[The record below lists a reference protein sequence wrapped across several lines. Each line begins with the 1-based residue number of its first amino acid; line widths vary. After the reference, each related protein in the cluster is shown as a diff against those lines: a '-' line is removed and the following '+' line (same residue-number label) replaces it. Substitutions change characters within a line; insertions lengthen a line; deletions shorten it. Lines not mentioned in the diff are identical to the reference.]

1 MFVTNFSMIEK
12 PNIPPPSRTPGG
24 LRWIES
30 GEKRVSKNQAESG
43 NIKEQPNQHVIRTP
57 LHGVDLLF
65 NSRLNKGTAF
75 TEQER
80 DIFGLHGLLPPHI
93 GTLDDQ
99 RERRKRVLD
108 SRPTAFGKYSNMRD
122 LQDNDE
128 TLFYSMIRHYTEELL
143 PIVYTPTVGE
153 GCQRFSEIWRRPR
166 GLFISYPNRDRID
179 QILSDKRYDDI
190 RCIVV
195 SDGERILGLGDQG
208 AGGMGIPI
216 GKMALYTA
224 LGGVPPEH
232 CLPIL
237 LDAGT
242 DNELLLNDPIYIGW
256 QHNRIRG
263 QEYDDFIEAFVTA
276 VHRRWP
282 NILLQWEDF
291 ANANAARLLSRYRD
305 RLCTFNDDIQGTAA
319 VTTATL
325 LAAVNATGIPLSD
338 QRIVMY
344 GSGSA
349 GAGIIDLIIAA
360 MRQEGL
366 TQEQALSRIYAF
378 NRYGLLVEGARGI
391 RPGHMPLVRKRSTI
405 DGWRLSGGEDVSLLD
420 VVSNAKITVLVGV
433 SAQPG
438 AFTEEIVREMAR
450 HTNRPVIFPLSN
462 PTSQSEAIP
471 ADLMRWTEGRAL
483 VGTGSPFAP
492 VEVNGRRIRISQI
505 NNSYIFPG
513 LALGILVSKARW
525 VTDSMIMAAAQT
537 LASLSPTREDSSAPL
552 LPPVSESRRI
562 ALVVA
567 EAVARQALSE
577 GIAQIEDPENLA
589 EQLCDYVWEPVYIPY
604 ERIDTD

>member
-1 MFVTNFSMIEK
+1 VDK
-12 PNIPPPSRTPGG
+12 KQPPSD
-24 LRWIES
+24 EA
-30 GEKRVSKNQAESG
+30 Q
-43 NIKEQPNQHVIRTP
+43 QPNPRVVRTP
-57 LHGVDLLF
+57 LHGIDLLF

-75 TEQER
+75 SEVER

-93 GTLDDQ
+93 GTLEDQ

-128 TLFYSMIRHYTEELL
+128 TLFYSMVRHYTEELL

-166 GLFISYPNRDRID
+166 GLFISYPNRNRID
-179 QILSDKRYDDI
+179 QILSDTRFDDV

-224 LGGVPPEH
+224 LGGIPPEH

-242 DNELLLNDPIYIGW
+242 DNELLLSDPIYIGW
-256 QHNRIRG
+256 QHHRIRG
-263 QEYDDFIEAFVTA
+263 QEYDDFIEAFVSA
-276 VHRRWP
+276 VERRWP
-282 NILLQWEDF
+282 HILLQWEDF
-291 ANANAARLLSRYRD
+291 ANTNAARLLARYRD

-325 LAAVNATGIPLSD
+325 LAAVNATGIPLSG
-338 QRIVMY
+338 QTIVMY

-360 MRQEGL
+360 MRREGL
-366 TQEQALSRIYAF
+366 TEEQAHDRIHAF
-378 NRYGLLVEGARGI
+378 NRFGLLVEGARGI
-391 RPGHMPLVRKRSTI
+391 RTSHLPLVRRRSTI
-405 DGWRLSGGEDVSLLD
+405 EGWKLSGGEDVSLLD
-420 VVSNAKITVLVGV
+420 VVRNTSVTVLVGV

-438 AFTEEIVREMAR
+438 AFTEEVVREMAR
-450 HTNRPVIFPLSN
+450 RTPRPVIFPLSN
-462 PTSQSEAIP
+462 PTSQSEAAP
-471 ADLMRWTEGRAL
+471 VDLMRWTEGRAL

-492 VEVNGRRIRISQI
+492 VEVNGRSIRISQI

-513 LALGILVSKARW
+513 LALGILVARARR
-525 VTDSMIMAAAQT
+525 VTDSMIMAAATT
-537 LASLSPTREDSSAPL
+537 LAGLSPACEDPNAPL
-552 LPPVSESRRI
+552 LPPVSDSRRI
-562 ALVVA
+562 SLVVA
-567 EAVARQALSE
+567 EAVARQAASE
-577 GIAQIEDPENLA
+577 GIAEIDAPASLKA
-589 EQLCDYVWEPVYIPY
+589 QLRDYVWEPVYVPY
-604 ERIDTD
+604 ERIARRRSDPRPS